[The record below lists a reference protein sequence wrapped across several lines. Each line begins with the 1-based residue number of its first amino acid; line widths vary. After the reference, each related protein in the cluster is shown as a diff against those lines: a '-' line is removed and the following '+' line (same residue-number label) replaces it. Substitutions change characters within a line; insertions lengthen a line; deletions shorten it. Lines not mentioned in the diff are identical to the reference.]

1 MNIKTLDTI
10 VLEEDL
16 PAYGLKRGDIGA
28 VVESYSQ
35 DTFEVEFVTASG
47 RTQALLPL
55 HLNQIRPKYHGDR
68 SVPMIFLPFVS

>member
-28 VVESYSQ
+28 VVEIYSQ

-55 HLNQIRPKYHGDR
+55 PLNQIRPIGPHDIPAVRKLDAA
-68 SVPMIFLPFVS
+68 